1 MLVLQW
7 KRGNVNNKS
16 YGLSIQVTRLRVY
29 KVRLYWFYSVLTGP
43 PVTVPGQID
52 EEDVGGL
59 TNAAATVTK

>member
-1 MLVLQW
+1 MLVLKW

-16 YGLSIQVTRLRVY
+16 YGLSSCKSTC